1 MQIIKPILI
10 LCFVVVL
17 ILVFRQRGR
26 AGLRAGSRIAALL
39 LGLAAIVFVIDPGIP
54 QLLADLVGV
63 VRGTDLI
70 LYILVVVFAVT
81 SLGLYFGQRA
91 AQVEMQQL
99 ARRVALSD
107 AIATDGPPQRARG
120 GDGGASQSTVTQ
132 VAGESAAAERPPRTA
147 QDGSLDP
154 RSESRDRR

>member
-1 MQIIKPILI
+1 M
-10 LCFVVVL
+10 
-17 ILVFRQRGR
+17 
-26 AGLRAGSRIAALL
+26 
-39 LGLAAIVFVIDPGIP
+39 
-54 QLLADLVGV
+54 

-107 AIATDGPPQRARG
+107 AIATDGPPHGPRG
-120 GDGGASQSTVTQ
+120 DDDTAQSTVTQ
-132 VAGESAAAERPPRTA
+132 VAGESAAAERPRQTSNERSP
-147 QDGSLDP
+147 QLDL
-154 RSESRDRR
+154 

>member
-10 LCFVVVL
+10 LCFVIVV
-17 ILVFRQRGR
+17 IVVFRQRGR

-39 LGLAAIVFVIDPGIP
+39 LGVSAIVFVIEPDIP
-54 QLLADLVGV
+54 QALADLVGV

-91 AQVEMQQL
+91 AEVQIQAL

-107 AIATDGPPQRARG
+107 AISADGPPNRPDSGEAPGRT
-120 GDGGASQSTVTQ
+120 APHL
-132 VAGESAAAERPPRTA
+132 AGEGVARPDPEEPSGRTA
-147 QDGSLDP
+147 GT
-154 RSESRDRR
+154 

>member
-107 AIATDGPPQRARG
+107 AIATDGPPHRARG
-120 GDGGASQSTVTQ
+120 GDEGAHSTVTQ
-132 VAGESAAAERPPRTA
+132 VAGESAAAERPPRSSE
-147 QDGSLDP
+147 D
-154 RSESRDRR
+154 RSSEPEI